1 MIKNLSL
8 LVLLSAILFVVGV
21 VVVHLALA
29 IGVTLFSAALLAAV
43 LSLREDT

>member
-1 MIKNLSL
+1 MIKDLSL

-21 VVVHLALA
+21 VVVHLDIPL
-29 IGVTLFSAALLAAV
+29 GVTFFSASVLAAI